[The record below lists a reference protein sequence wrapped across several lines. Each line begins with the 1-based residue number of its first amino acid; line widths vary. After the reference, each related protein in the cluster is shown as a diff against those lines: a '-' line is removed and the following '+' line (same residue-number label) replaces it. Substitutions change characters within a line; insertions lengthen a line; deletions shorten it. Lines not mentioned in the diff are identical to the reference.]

1 MGTRTTMWFGDL
13 ARMAPLGNVDLWG
26 RFSLHRADSL
36 EIERLYAVLDGLPW
50 GSFVVTLDQRI
61 LYWSQRARA
70 LLGYDPGAMVGR
82 RCWEV
87 PNGLDRFGLTADC
100 DGGCSCLRYARAGLV
115 PAATTLE
122 MRSASGEVHL
132 VDVMPLALAPVG
144 SLDRL
149 LVYLMD
155 VREAPAAALAP
166 GWILGAD
173 AGAVG
178 DDESALTAWEMDVLR
193 LVALGWSNERIG
205 DELGVTLNTVR
216 THLANL
222 RAKLDAETRLEA
234 VMAGL
239 RLGLLELR

>member
-1 MGTRTTMWFGDL
+1 M
-13 ARMAPLGNVDLWG
+13 
-26 RFSLHRADSL
+26 
-36 EIERLYAVLDGLPW
+36 EIEQLYAVLDGLPW
-50 GSFVVTLDQRI
+50 GSFVMTLDQRI
-61 LYWSQRARA
+61 MYWSQGARA

-82 RCWEV
+82 RCAEI

-100 DGGCSCLRYARAGLV
+100 DGGCSCLRYARAGMV

-122 MRSASGEVHL
+122 MRSAWGELKSVQ
-132 VDVMPLALAPVG
+132 VMPVALAPVG
-144 SLDRL
+144 SPDRL
-149 LVYLMD
+149 LVYLLD
-155 VREAPAAALAP
+155 SGSVSEAAVGP
-166 GWILGAD
+166 GWILGSTT
-173 AGAVG
+173 AGTGVAG
-178 DDESALTAWEMDVLR
+178 DENALTSREMDVLR

-222 RAKLDAETRLEA
+222 RGKLGAETRLEA